1 MLRPMR
7 TADQHAFTRAVLP
20 LLVLLSGMAAL
31 SWQVLWQLKSA
42 LALGVSAWG
51 AALTLAVT
59 MGGLCLGSLAMGQ
72 ALKDKSTYNPLKSYG
87 VLEIIVGIAGLGLV
101 PAFARAEQLDT
112 WAYAAMPGD
121 AGIVYLICIV
131 AILGIPSFCMGAT
144 LPVFGLVARQF
155 KTSIAVLYG
164 LNTLGAAAGA
174 LLAAFLLIPQLGIQA
189 ATWAVA
195 ALNIIA
201 GLIACALSSPAS
213 SEKAEREKSTPL
225 FSYRLAAMAMCVTGF
240 ATFAL
245 EVAWFRSLTAAFKS
259 TTSAFAI
266 MVAAVLLALGAGAR
280 LVPVLK
286 KMKAPLGALLAVA
299 GVLILLATP
308 VIERFDLMTAS
319 YSLQPYLLFL
329 RWFMMTLCF
338 IGTPM
343 LFLGVSLPWMLDDQ
357 ETSRGWG
364 RLYALNALASV
375 TGALLAAW
383 VLLPTF
389 GFARTAWLAGAMV
402 AVAGI
407 VMTPPQKRFKLAAIS
422 LAALAIAVMMESGVG
437 SSRVLGWSGLAPA
450 ERMKVIEAQEGPDAA
465 VSAVEINP
473 GKLRLL
479 FVDGF
484 VAAHTNSASV
494 HYMPWMGHLPML
506 LHPRPE
512 KALVICFGTGQTSN
526 AVRREGPK
534 KLDIVDINARVFG
547 LARHFTANQNV
558 LGDSR
563 VTPTVMDGR
572 AYIRRTREKYDVITL
587 EPMPPSFAGVNALYS
602 KEFYENAR
610 EKMTAQGVIAQWVP
624 FHLVAPEFSASI
636 AATFRSV
643 FPNAILW
650 IDPPSKTGILLGSA
664 DGKPLGKAWPGFA
677 RAVKRDLTRQQTAKA
692 VLLDAAAMERYAALG
707 RVITDDN
714 QLLAYGR
721 AVYFWHLVSDQ
732 NRENFDQL
740 DTIVRRKPQH
750 GPQGR

>member
-1 MLRPMR
+1 MR
-7 TADQHAFTRAVLP
+7 NADQHAFTRAVLP

-59 MGGLCLGSLAMGQ
+59 MGGLCLGSLAMGR
-72 ALKDKSTYNPLKSYG
+72 ALKDKDTYNPLKAYG

-112 WAYAAMPGD
+112 WAHAAMPGD
-121 AGIVYLICIV
+121 AGLVYLICIV
-131 AILGIPSFCMGAT
+131 GILGIPSFCMGAT
-144 LPVFGLVARQF
+144 LPVFGLMARQF

-189 ATWAVA
+189 ATSVVA

-201 GLIACALSSPAS
+201 GVIAWALSSPAPAR
-213 SEKAEREKSTPL
+213 EKAEHEKAAPL
-225 FSYRLAAMAMCVTGF
+225 FSHRLAAMAMCVTGF

-286 KMKAPLGALLAVA
+286 KMNAPLGALLAVA

-319 YSLQPYLLFL
+319 YAEQPYLLFI

-343 LFLGVSLPWMLDDQ
+343 MFLGVSLPWMLDDQ

-383 VLLPTF
+383 VLLPHF
-389 GFARTAWLAGAMV
+389 GFARTAWLTGAMV
-402 AVAGI
+402 TMAGI
-407 VMTPPQKRFKLAAIS
+407 VMTPQKKRLKLGALA
-422 LAALAIAVMMESGVG
+422 LAALAVAVMMESGVG
-437 SSRVLGWSGLAPA
+437 SSRVLGWSGLAPLTQM
-450 ERMKVIEAQEGPDAA
+450 RVLEAQEGPDAA

-473 GKLRLL
+473 GQLRLL

-484 VAAHTNSASV
+484 VAAHENSGSV

-512 KALVICFGTGQTSN
+512 KALVICFGTGQTAN

-534 KLDIVDINARVFG
+534 KLDIVDINPRVFG
-547 LARHFTANQNV
+547 LAHHFTANQKV
-558 LGDSR
+558 LEDKR

-572 AYIRRTREKYDVITL
+572 AYIRRTHEKYDVITL

-602 KEFYENAR
+602 QEFYQNAR
-610 EKMTAQGVIAQWVP
+610 QKMTAQGVIAQWVP

-664 DGKPLGKAWPGFA
+664 DGRPLGKAWPGFA
-677 RAVKRDLTRQQTAKA
+677 RAVKRDMTRQQTAKA
-692 VLLDAAAMERYAALG
+692 VLLDAAAMKRYAALG

-721 AVYFWHLVSDQ
+721 AVYFWHLASDQ

-740 DTIVRRKPQH
+740 DTIVRRKP
-750 GPQGR
+750 R